1 MSKELSELSIDEIN
15 NKLIEN
21 YKTQVEILKSMV
33 ADRDKL
39 ISLYEKQLLIQDKHI
54 DEINKIKKDIINTNE
69 NFVSNMNTYSP
80 NKLLESY
87 LYSLSKYDYIYE

>member
-33 ADRDKL
+33 EDRDKL
-39 ISLYEKQLLIQDKHI
+39 ISMYEKQLLIQDRYIESVK
-54 DEINKIKKDIINTNE
+54 DNIKELE
-69 NFVSNMNTYSP
+69 NV
-80 NKLLESY
+80 LR
-87 LYSLSKYDYIYE
+87 

>member
-1 MSKELSELSIDEIN
+1 MSKELNELSVDEIN

-54 DEINKIKKDIINTNE
+54 DEINKII
-69 NFVSNMNTYSP
+69 
-80 NKLLESY
+80 KLNL
-87 LYSLSKYDYIYE
+87 

>member
-54 DEINKIKKDIINTNE
+54 DEINKIIK
-69 NFVSNMNTYSP
+69 SN
-80 NKLLESY
+80 L
-87 LYSLSKYDYIYE
+87 

>member
-39 ISLYEKQLLIQDKHI
+39 ISLYEK
-54 DEINKIKKDIINTNE
+54 
-69 NFVSNMNTYSP
+69 
-80 NKLLESY
+80 
-87 LYSLSKYDYIYE
+87 

>member
-54 DEINKIKKDIINTNE
+54 NEINKIIK
-69 NFVSNMNTYSP
+69 SN
-80 NKLLESY
+80 L
-87 LYSLSKYDYIYE
+87 

>member
-33 ADRDKL
+33 EDRDKL

-54 DEINKIKKDIINTNE
+54 ESINNEIDKL
-69 NFVSNMNTYSP
+69 
-80 NKLLESY
+80 KLL
-87 LYSLSKYDYIYE
+87 

>member
-21 YKTQVEILKSMV
+21 YKVQVLILKSMIE
-33 ADRDKL
+33 DRDKL

-54 DEINKIKKDIINTNE
+54 ESINNEINRIQTLIR
-69 NFVSNMNTYSP
+69 
-80 NKLLESY
+80 
-87 LYSLSKYDYIYE
+87 

>member
-1 MSKELSELSIDEIN
+1 MSKELSELSVDEIN

-39 ISLYEKQLLIQDKHI
+39 ISLYEKQLFFQDKHI
-54 DEINKIKKDIINTNE
+54 DEINKII
-69 NFVSNMNTYSP
+69 
-80 NKLLESY
+80 KLNL
-87 LYSLSKYDYIYE
+87 

>member
-54 DEINKIKKDIINTNE
+54 ESINNEIDKL
-69 NFVSNMNTYSP
+69 
-80 NKLLESY
+80 KLL
-87 LYSLSKYDYIYE
+87 

>member
-1 MSKELSELSIDEIN
+1 MSENLSKLSIDEIN

-54 DEINKIKKDIINTNE
+54 NEINKIIK
-69 NFVSNMNTYSP
+69 SN
-80 NKLLESY
+80 L
-87 LYSLSKYDYIYE
+87 

>member
-21 YKTQVEILKSMV
+21 YKTQVEILKSML

-54 DEINKIKKDIINTNE
+54 ESINNEIL
-69 NFVSNMNTYSP
+69 
-80 NKLLESY
+80 KLL
-87 LYSLSKYDYIYE
+87 

>member
-54 DEINKIKKDIINTNE
+54 ESINNEINRIQTLIR
-69 NFVSNMNTYSP
+69 
-80 NKLLESY
+80 
-87 LYSLSKYDYIYE
+87 

>member
-33 ADRDKL
+33 TDRDKL

-54 DEINKIKKDIINTNE
+54 ESINNEINRIQTLIR
-69 NFVSNMNTYSP
+69 
-80 NKLLESY
+80 
-87 LYSLSKYDYIYE
+87 

>member
-1 MSKELSELSIDEIN
+1 MSENLSKLSIDEIN

-54 DEINKIKKDIINTNE
+54 DEINKIIK
-69 NFVSNMNTYSP
+69 SN
-80 NKLLESY
+80 L
-87 LYSLSKYDYIYE
+87 

>member
-1 MSKELSELSIDEIN
+1 MSKELSIDEIN

-54 DEINKIKKDIINTNE
+54 DEINKIIK
-69 NFVSNMNTYSP
+69 SN
-80 NKLLESY
+80 L
-87 LYSLSKYDYIYE
+87 

>member
-33 ADRDKL
+33 VDRDKL

-54 DEINKIKKDIINTNE
+54 DEINKIIK
-69 NFVSNMNTYSP
+69 SN
-80 NKLLESY
+80 L
-87 LYSLSKYDYIYE
+87 

>member
-33 ADRDKL
+33 TDRDKL

-54 DEINKIKKDIINTNE
+54 DEINKII
-69 NFVSNMNTYSP
+69 
-80 NKLLESY
+80 KLNL
-87 LYSLSKYDYIYE
+87 